1 MSPGM
6 SHEIHSAKG
15 TEICTAF
22 GIKDLARHSTFFRKC
37 FRCVGCNKTMVLY
50 KTKCTK
56 TLTFTML
63 FWCQM
68 HSVSKKH
75 RYFFRYNLHNLH
87 KEGSLSP
94 PGKPVWKEPTSGKD
108 RSARTAPGW
117 IYGFHFNDRGDGP
130 QKLLSWRVGFRQ
142 NPQTLGNFTFLL
154 WGDEPKLLEFA
165 PFCFWRWT

>member
-1 MSPGM
+1 MRFTPQKVQRSAQPSGSKIQPGTQRF
-6 SHEIHSAKG
+6 SE
-15 TEICTAF
+15 
-22 GIKDLARHSTFFRKC
+22 
-37 FRCVGCNKTMVLY
+37 RCVGCNKTMVFYILFAPNRWHLPCCFGV
-50 KTKCTK
+50 KCTARAQNNVISSGIICITCIK
-56 TLTFTML
+56 RGPF
-63 FWCQM
+63 
-68 HSVSKKH
+68 
-75 RYFFRYNLHNLH
+75 
-87 KEGSLSP
+87 SP

-108 RSARTAPGW
+108 WSARTAPGW